1 MSYDELV
8 SAVEIDGGVKRL
20 HMWTIKSYAAPNR
33 DRLSAAL
40 SKEITEELNSR
51 GIVTL
56 PTVLPT
62 DERDSAIL
70 ITASSAL
77 GEAVKLATVAVLTS
91 RLNVAMQPET
101 PRKFK
106 KLTRQVG

>member
-1 MSYDELV
+1 MSYEELV
-8 SAVEIDGGVKRL
+8 SAVKIDGGVKRL
-20 HMWTIKSYAAPNR
+20 YMWTIKAYAAPSR

-40 SKEITEELNSR
+40 SKEITDELRSR

-56 PTVLPT
+56 PSVLPT

-77 GEAVKLATVAVLTS
+77 GEAVKLATMAVLTS
-91 RLNVAMQPET
+91 RVNVAVPPEAT
-101 PRKFK
+101 KKFK
-106 KLTRQVG
+106 KLARQIA